1 MFSVTGEADTLFIDA
16 SDSEDWAHVEALTL
30 KSEKRDSTA
39 EAGLLESP
47 NSSGLNSEPCW
58 KIQHMLVMYVL
69 KQLVWA
75 GHEQELVY

>member
-1 MFSVTGEADTLFIDA
+1 M
-16 SDSEDWAHVEALTL
+16 EALTL

-47 NSSGLNSEPCW
+47 NSSGLNSEPCR

-69 KQLVWA
+69 KQLV
-75 GHEQELVY
+75 